1 MSDNDLIQF
10 NYTFLEK
17 HLVKYFFEKQ
27 LSNWTFV
34 QKCLVQVSTV
44 MKLLLNF

>member
-1 MSDNDLIQF
+1 MSIKDLFYF
-10 NYTFLEK
+10 NYTFLEN
-17 HLVKYFFEKQ
+17 HLVKYFLEKQ

-44 MKLLLNF
+44 MKLF